1 MDYSAR
7 VRPRTSVYHSLREA
21 GGGVATG
28 AVESLPDELLLL
40 ILSKAASAAA
50 SPVDLAN
57 FALTSPRFA
66 RLVREPPVRS
76 RLPLRA
82 LVPSARLWARPPA
95 ISAGDTNSANTAR
108 DSSGAYGGERNTTVT
123 DSSGGGGGSDKC
135 RMACRFLLQC
145 GLAGCTDALYVLG
158 MIKFYCHRD
167 FWAGASLLV
176 WAAEKGHVA
185 AICSLAIIHSHGSG
199 GGSSDGNPA
208 AATDILWHAARAG
221 SKQALQELG
230 HCYLDG
236 HGVPQRT
243 LLGAR
248 LLLAAMCPALAHS
261 PHSAPAVQSA
271 AVRAAGPGAA
281 TTLAAA
287 TPPSHLLA
295 HSLHSARADPAQA
308 TSFLN
313 VRSNRA
319 STVSLQPV
327 LPRGSS
333 SLSVQPLRG
342 QQGPVISIVRC
353 AAGCHTAI
361 SVLSHSSPSS
371 GCTAT
376 PHALA
381 PCSSSSTTPT
391 AHTTTSHSSFAGSTP
406 SRLASGP
413 RADLASDPSSRWQV
427 RDAPWAAG
435 SADTNTMDG
444 DLGWRASASA
454 AAPAVLGA
462 AVDLNLEAAAAAAA
476 ALAAEQHGLTSKIAE
491 LFAPSGESGGGA
503 ESGQGQAGFEDLV
516 AADAG
521 TSGCTGAH
529 AAAGVGAAGA
539 GGGASNGHSMASF
552 FRDWNALHG
561 LPDGCKMCENAQ
573 CGRPETRAHEF
584 RRCVVCE
591 RAAYCSRYCQ
601 VMDWKRIHYRVC
613 KSGGTHTH

>member
-271 AVRAAGPGAA
+271 AVGLQLQRIRAEAREASWQSHRGQEMAVQVVVAFGAATERAAGA
-281 TTLAAA
+281 
-287 TPPSHLLA
+287 SD
-295 HSLHSARADPAQA
+295 LHSPLCCWVPHRHFRALP
-308 TSFLN
+308 LL
-313 VRSNRA
+313 
-319 STVSLQPV
+319 SLFRV
-327 LPRGSS
+327 YGN
-333 SLSVQPLRG
+333 
-342 QQGPVISIVRC
+342 
-353 AAGCHTAI
+353 
-361 SVLSHSSPSS
+361 
-371 GCTAT
+371 
-376 PHALA
+376 
-381 PCSSSSTTPT
+381 
-391 AHTTTSHSSFAGSTP
+391 
-406 SRLASGP
+406 
-413 RADLASDPSSRWQV
+413 SSRSRSLLLLLHYTYRSHDNQ
-427 RDAPWAAG
+427 P
-435 SADTNTMDG
+435 
-444 DLGWRASASA
+444 
-454 AAPAVLGA
+454 
-462 AVDLNLEAAAAAAA
+462 
-476 ALAAEQHGLTSKIAE
+476 QQ
-491 LFAPSGESGGGA
+491 FC
-503 ESGQGQAGFEDLV
+503 GFN
-516 AADAG
+516 
-521 TSGCTGAH
+521 S
-529 AAAGVGAAGA
+529 
-539 GGGASNGHSMASF
+539 
-552 FRDWNALHG
+552 
-561 LPDGCKMCENAQ
+561 
-573 CGRPETRAHEF
+573 
-584 RRCVVCE
+584 
-591 RAAYCSRYCQ
+591 
-601 VMDWKRIHYRVC
+601 
-613 KSGGTHTH
+613 